1 MTLLPKD
8 LDNNPIPALKLRDNG
23 AHTIAVT
30 STSNRNSVAFDADT
44 KVVSLY
50 ATDDV
55 YVRFGDASVSATTSD
70 HFFPAGVYYDIAV
83 SGGAGKASQDLYI
96 AVIQV
101 NTACTL
107 YVSEKQ

>member
-8 LDNNPIPALKLRDNG
+8 LDNNPIPALKLRDDG
-23 AHTIAVT
+23 AHTIAV
-30 STSNRNSVAFDADT
+30 SASSNRNSVGFDSNT

-55 YVRFGDASVSATTSD
+55 YVRFGDSSVAASSSD
-70 HFFPAGVYYDIAV
+70 HFFPAGVYYDIAI
-83 SGGAGKASQDLYI
+83 SGGAGKAAQDLYI
-96 AVIQV
+96 AVLQV
-101 NTACTL
+101 NGACTL